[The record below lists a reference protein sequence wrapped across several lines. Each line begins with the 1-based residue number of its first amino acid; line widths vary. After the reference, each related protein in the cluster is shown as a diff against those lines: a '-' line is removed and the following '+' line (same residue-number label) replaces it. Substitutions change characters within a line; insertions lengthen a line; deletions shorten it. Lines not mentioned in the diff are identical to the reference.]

1 MYSWIKTFA
10 KRILS
15 VTVDEVDVTKNVLSD
30 FVTETTENSNN
41 KYNFENQPPAKNE
54 NGNLYSNQI
63 FNEVFNLD
71 YEKSGNCIIQHLKGS
86 DIQSNGLFKND
97 FDLTAL
103 DIFELKDNSINIFY
117 DLLPLTKNRNSMVK
131 VLC

>member
-41 KYNFENQPPAKNE
+41 KYNFENQPPAKM
-54 NGNLYSNQI
+54 
-63 FNEVFNLD
+63 
-71 YEKSGNCIIQHLKGS
+71 KW
-86 DIQSNGLFKND
+86 
-97 FDLTAL
+97 
-103 DIFELKDNSINIFY
+103 
-117 DLLPLTKNRNSMVK
+117 
-131 VLC
+131 